1 MSSILALSDAIEAL
15 FPDGTLFEAVK
26 PNENG
31 QYVESAFPWTVA
43 RVQIP
48 NTLSRSMAGTRH
60 AQRVR
65 ITVTIA
71 GITFTSVRVIVNK
84 LDPILEGARPT
95 ALGWLLSPVR
105 MLNARDIVED
115 ETITLTTANRHPV
128 YTVLEYELTAARS

>member
-1 MSSILALSDAIEAL
+1 MSSILALSDAIEAV
-15 FPDGTLFEAVK
+15 FPEGTLFEAVK
-26 PNENG
+26 PNENE

-71 GITFTSVRVIVNK
+71 GITFASVRVIVNK
-84 LDPILEGARPT
+84 LDLVLEGARPT
-95 ALGWLLSPVR
+95 AVGWSLSPVR

-128 YTVLEYELTAARS
+128 YTVLEYELTATRS

>member
-1 MSSILALSDAIEAL
+1 MSSILALSDAIEAV
-15 FPDGTLFEAVK
+15 FPEGTLFEAVK
-26 PNENG
+26 PNENE

-71 GITFTSVRVIVNK
+71 GITFASVRVIADK
-84 LDPILEGARPT
+84 LDPVLEGARPT
-95 ALGWLLSPVR
+95 AVGWSLSPVR

-115 ETITLTTANRHPV
+115 ESITLTTANRHPV
-128 YTVLEYELTAARS
+128 YTVLEYELTADR

>member
-1 MSSILALSDAIEAL
+1 MSSILALSDAIEAM
-15 FPDGTLFEAVK
+15 FPEGTLFEAVK

-60 AQRVR
+60 AQSVR

-71 GITFTSVRVIVNK
+71 GITFTSVRVIVDK

-95 ALGWLLSPVR
+95 AVGWSLSPVR

-128 YTVLEYELTAARS
+128 YTVLEYQLTAARN

>member
-1 MSSILALSDAIEAL
+1 MSILALSDAIEEV
-15 FPDGTLFEAVK
+15 FPNGTLFEAVK

-84 LDPILEGARPT
+84 LDPILDGARPI
-95 ALGWLLSPVR
+95 ADGWSLSPIR
-105 MLNARDIVED
+105 FFNARDITED
-115 ETITLTTANRHPV
+115 ESITLTTANRHPV
-128 YTVLEYELTAARS
+128 YTVLEYQLTAARS

>member
-43 RVQIP
+43 RVQVP

-95 ALGWLLSPVR
+95 ALGWSLSPVR
-105 MLNARDIVED
+105 MVNARDIVED

>member
-1 MSSILALSDAIEAL
+1 MSSILALSDAIEAV
-15 FPDGTLFEAVK
+15 FPEGTLFEAVK
-26 PNENG
+26 PNEKNE
-31 QYVESAFPWTVA
+31 YVESAFPWTVA

-71 GITFTSVRVIVNK
+71 GITFASVRVIVDK
-84 LDPILEGARPT
+84 LDPVLEGARPT
-95 ALGWLLSPVR
+95 AVGWSLSPVR

-115 ETITLTTANRHPV
+115 ESITLTTANRHPV
-128 YTVLEYELTAARS
+128 YTVLEYELTAARN

>member
-1 MSSILALSDAIEAL
+1 MSSTLALSDALEAV
-15 FPDGTLFEAVK
+15 FPKGTLFEAVK

-43 RVQIP
+43 RVHIP

-71 GITFTSVRVIVNK
+71 GITFTSVRVIADK
-84 LDPILEGARPT
+84 LDTILEGARPT
-95 ALGWLLSPVR
+95 AVGWSLSPVR

-128 YTVLEYELTAARS
+128 YTILEYELTAARS

>member
-1 MSSILALSDAIEAL
+1 MSSILALSDAIEAV

-26 PNENG
+26 PNEKG
-31 QYVESAFPWTVA
+31 EYVESAFPWTVA

-71 GITFTSVRVIVNK
+71 GITFTSVRVIVDK
-84 LDPILEGARPT
+84 LDPILEGTRPS
-95 ALGWLLSPVR
+95 AAGWSLSPVR
-105 MLNARDIVED
+105 RLNARDIVED
-115 ETITLTTANRHPV
+115 ESITLTTANRHPV
-128 YTVLEYELTAARS
+128 YTVIEYELTAARS

>member
-1 MSSILALSDAIEAL
+1 MSSILALTDAIEAL

-71 GITFTSVRVIVNK
+71 GITFTSVRVIADK
-84 LDPILEGARPT
+84 LDPVLEGARPT
-95 ALGWLLSPVR
+95 ALGWSLSPVR

>member
-1 MSSILALSDAIEAL
+1 MSILNLTDGIEAL

-31 QYVESAFPWTVA
+31 QYVEDALPWTLA

-48 NTLSRSMAGTRH
+48 NTLTRSLTGTRH

-71 GITFTSVRVIVNK
+71 GMSFTSVRVIMDR
-84 LDPILEGARPT
+84 LDPLLEGTRPIT
-95 ALGWLLSPVR
+95 PGWSVSPLR
-105 MLNARDIVED
+105 RLNVRDITED
-115 ETITLTTANRHPV
+115 ESITFTSSNRHPV
-128 YTVLEYELTAARS
+128 FTVVEWELTATKL

>member
-1 MSSILALSDAIEAL
+1 MSSILALSDAIEDV
-15 FPDGTLFEAVK
+15 FPEGTLFEAVK
-26 PNENG
+26 PNEKG
-31 QYVESAFPWTVA
+31 EYVESAFPWTVA

-71 GITFTSVRVIVNK
+71 GITFTSVRVIVDK

-95 ALGWLLSPVR
+95 AAGWSLSPVR

-128 YTVLEYELTAARS
+128 YTVLEYGLTAARN

>member
-60 AQRVR
+60 ARRVR

-95 ALGWLLSPVR
+95 ALGWSLSPVR

>member
-1 MSSILALSDAIEAL
+1 MSSILALSDAIEAV
-15 FPDGTLFEAVK
+15 FPEGTLFEAVK
-26 PNENG
+26 PNENE

-43 RVQIP
+43 RVQMP

-71 GITFTSVRVIVNK
+71 GITFASVRVIVNK
-84 LDPILEGARPT
+84 LDLVLEGARPT
-95 ALGWLLSPVR
+95 AVGWSLSPVR

-128 YTVLEYELTAARS
+128 YTVLEYELTATRS

>member
-1 MSSILALSDAIEAL
+1 MSILNLTDGIEAL

-31 QYVESAFPWTVA
+31 QYVEDALPWTLA

-48 NTLSRSMAGTRH
+48 NTLTRSLTGTRH

-71 GITFTSVRVIVNK
+71 GMSFTSVRVIMDR
-84 LDPILEGARPT
+84 LDPLIEGARPFT
-95 ALGWLLSPVR
+95 PGWSTSPLR
-105 MLNARDIVED
+105 RLNVRDITED
-115 ETITLTTANRHPV
+115 ESITFTSSNRHPV
-128 YTVLEYELTAARS
+128 FTVVEWELTATKL